1 MSKPSLLDP
10 PETQDKDR
18 DIDAAERIERAR
30 KAREAAE
37 KQPYRGTNADRSL
50 VYRVDSPHS
59 VGGSMERPTL
69 SINRRPGA
77 RSSKEVLEGVLPR
90 IGCREEIRFRVEQV
104 VQYVRSISKD
114 T

>member
-37 KQPYRGTNADRSL
+37 KQIRERNMRDKESREWFTERAWRS
-50 VYRVDSPHS
+50 R
-59 VGGSMERPTL
+59 
-69 SINRRPGA
+69 
-77 RSSKEVLEGVLPR
+77 
-90 IGCREEIRFRVEQV
+90 
-104 VQYVRSISKD
+104 
-114 T
+114 